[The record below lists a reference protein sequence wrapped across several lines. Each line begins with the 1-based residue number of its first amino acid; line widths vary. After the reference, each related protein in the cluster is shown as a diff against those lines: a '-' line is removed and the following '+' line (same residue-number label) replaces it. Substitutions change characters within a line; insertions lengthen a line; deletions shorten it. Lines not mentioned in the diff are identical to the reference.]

1 MKKRKRK
8 HISVEK
14 RDLWDGPHDYLLY
27 ELPVDKLKHMQQHI
41 SKRDIRLRE
50 FFSNIGGVE
59 GNREKK
65 EEKNQKKLLPSNE

>member
-27 ELPVDKLKHMQQHI
+27 GLPIDKLKHIQKHI

-50 FFSNIGGVE
+50 FFSNFGGVE

-65 EEKNQKKLLPSNE
+65 EEIAKKLLPSNLK